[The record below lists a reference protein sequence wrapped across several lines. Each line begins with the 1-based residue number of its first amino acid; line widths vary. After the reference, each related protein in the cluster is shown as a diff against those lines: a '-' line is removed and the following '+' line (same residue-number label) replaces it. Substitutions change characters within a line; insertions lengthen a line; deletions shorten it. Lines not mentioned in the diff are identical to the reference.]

1 MITHN
6 FRLIGSLLVVGLIL
20 LIPVIAR
27 FPWTSL
33 DFIFSG
39 VVLTGAVFLTELVL
53 RKVTNKTYRIALLGG
68 IATMLLLIWAWAV
81 A

>member
-6 FRLIGSLLVVGLIL
+6 LRLFRNLLAVGAIL
-20 LIPVIAR
+20 LIPVIAE

-33 DFIFSG
+33 DFIFAG
-39 VVLTGAVFLTELVL
+39 VVLTGAVLLSEWVL
-53 RKVTNKTYRIALLGG
+53 RKIYNPFYRVALLGG

>member
-6 FRLIGSLLVVGLIL
+6 QRFIGNLLLVAFIL
-20 LIPVIAR
+20 LIPVIAN

-33 DFIFSG
+33 DYIFAG
-39 VVLTGAVFLTELVL
+39 TVLTGAVLLIELAL
-53 RKVTNKTYRIALLGG
+53 RKVTQKTNRIMLIGG
-68 IATMLLLIWAWAV
+68 ILGMVLLIWAWAV